1 MLQSTIWWKSN
12 NQVVIP
18 LVPFFPF
25 SIIIP
30 SLSER
35 LREKIQFGFS
45 VLLPRG
51 NESVVQSAYTIKSTE
66 NQLKPTNTIEI
77 FQQILFEPFLQIL
90 LWNKYTFYF
99 KEYYS
104 RCWSI
109 SLYYQIHWN
118 PIEINKSLFSS
129 IKPLSC
135 VRFISLRP
143 ILMEFFSIYKIKMLF
158 LIRNFF

>member
-1 MLQSTIWWKSN
+1 MIILMLQSTIWWKRN

-18 LVPFFPF
+18 LVPFFQINYYP
-25 SIIIP
+25 
-30 SLSER
+30 LSVRAER

-51 NESVVQSAYTIKSTE
+51 NESVVQSAYTIKSNE

-77 FQQILFEPFLQIL
+77 FQQIL
-90 LWNKYTFYF
+90 LWNKYIFYF

-109 SLYYQIHWN
+109 SLYHQIHWK
-118 PIEINKSLFSS
+118 PIEANKYY
-129 IKPLSC
+129 
-135 VRFISLRP
+135 RNISTN
-143 ILMEFFSIYKIKMLF
+143 IVWTIFTNIVMK
-158 LIRNFF
+158 

>member
-1 MLQSTIWWKSN
+1 MLQSTIWWKRN

-18 LVPFFPF
+18 LVPFFQINYYP
-25 SIIIP
+25 
-30 SLSER
+30 LSVRAER

-51 NESVVQSAYTIKSTE
+51 NESVVQSAYTIKSNE

-90 LWNKYTFYF
+90 LWNRYTFYF

-129 IKPLSC
+129 IKPLSR

-143 ILMEFFSIYKIKMLF
+143 ILNLF
-158 LIRNFF
+158 NL